1 MEIEKRYKVSFLG
14 AILLA
19 ITALFLNLVLGISLL
34 KSEITALFF
43 SFVISAII
51 YAKIQKK
58 MKIRDFLSDLLSI
71 FLAITAW
78 GLLIVVVVIVT
89 LQWVGILH
97 SPEKMEI
104 DVSTSGVILS
114 WLFWL
119 TREFW
124 NFRKEFWKFEK
135 DFLNFKSEVNT
146 KLNSLLFKV
155 RKKK

>member
-19 ITALFLNLVLGISLL
+19 ITPLFLNLVLGISLL
-34 KSEITALFF
+34 KSEITALLF
-43 SFVISAII
+43 SFVIAAII

-58 MKIRDFLSDLLSI
+58 IKIRDFLSDLLSI
-71 FLAITAW
+71 VLAITAW

-104 DVSTSGVILS
+104 DVSTSGFILS

-124 NFRKEFWKFEK
+124 NF
-135 DFLNFKSEVNT
+135 
-146 KLNSLLFKV
+146 
-155 RKKK
+155 KKIF

>member
-1 MEIEKRYKVSFLG
+1 METEKRYKVSFIG
-14 AILLA
+14 AIILA
-19 ITALFLNLVLGISLL
+19 ITALFLNLILNVPLL
-34 KSEITALFF
+34 KSEFIALLISF
-43 SFVISAII
+43 SIATII
-51 YAKIQKK
+51 YAKMQRKIEIKK
-58 MKIRDFLSDLLSI
+58 FLSDLLSI

-78 GLLIVVVVIVT
+78 GLLIVVVVIVA
-89 LQWVGILH
+89 LEWIGILH

-146 KLNSLLFKV
+146 KLDSLLFKV

>member
-1 MEIEKRYKVSFLG
+1 METEKRYKVSFIG
-14 AILLA
+14 AIILA
-19 ITALFLNLVLGISLL
+19 ITALFLNLILNVPLL
-34 KSEITALFF
+34 KSEFIALLISF
-43 SFVISAII
+43 SIATII
-51 YAKIQKK
+51 YAKMQRKIEIKK
-58 MKIRDFLSDLLSI
+58 FLSDLLSI

-78 GLLIVVVVIVT
+78 GLLIVVVVIVA
-89 LQWVGILH
+89 LEWIGILH

-135 DFLNFKSEVNT
+135 NFLNFKSEVNT
-146 KLNSLLFKV
+146 RLDSLLFKV

>member
-1 MEIEKRYKVSFLG
+1 MEIEKMYKVSFLG
-14 AILLA
+14 AIILA

-34 KSEITALFF
+34 KSEIIALFL
-43 SFVISAII
+43 SFVVAAII

-71 FLAITAW
+71 VLAITAW
-78 GLLIVVVVIVT
+78 GLLIVVVVIVA
-89 LQWVGILH
+89 LEWIGILH

-124 NFRKEFWKFEK
+124 NFRKEFWKK
-135 DFLNFKSEVNT
+135 
-146 KLNSLLFKV
+146 
-155 RKKK
+155 

>member
-14 AILLA
+14 AIILA

-34 KSEITALFF
+34 KSEIIALLF
-43 SFVISAII
+43 SFVIAAII

-71 FLAITAW
+71 VLAITAW

-104 DVSTSGVILS
+104 DVSTSGIILS

-124 NFRKEFWKFEK
+124 NFRKDFWKFEK
-135 DFLNFKSEVNT
+135 EFLNFKSEVNT
-146 KLNSLLFKV
+146 KLDFLLFKV

>member
-14 AILLA
+14 AILLS
-19 ITALFLNLVLGISLL
+19 IIALFLNLVLGISLL
-34 KSEITALFF
+34 KSEITALLF
-43 SFVISAII
+43 SFVIAAII

-58 MKIRDFLSDLLSI
+58 IKIRDFLSDLLSI
-71 FLAITAW
+71 VLAITAW

-89 LQWVGILH
+89 LQWIGIL

-104 DVSTSGVILS
+104 DVSTSGFILS

-124 NFRKEFWKFEK
+124 NFRK
-135 DFLNFKSEVNT
+135 DFLNFKSEFNA
-146 KLNSLLFKV
+146 KLDFLLFKV
-155 RKKK
+155 RKRK

>member
-14 AILLA
+14 AIILA

-34 KSEITALFF
+34 KSEIIALFL
-43 SFVISAII
+43 SFVIAAII

-71 FLAITAW
+71 VLAITAW
-78 GLLIVVVVIVT
+78 GLLIVVVVIVA
-89 LQWVGILH
+89 LEWIGILH

-124 NFRKEFWKFEK
+124 NFRKDFWKFEK

>member
-1 MEIEKRYKVSFLG
+1 METEKRYKVSFIG
-14 AILLA
+14 AIILA
-19 ITALFLNLVLGISLL
+19 ITGLFLNLILNVPLL
-34 KSEITALFF
+34 KSEFIALLISF
-43 SFVISAII
+43 SIATII
-51 YAKIQKK
+51 YAKMQRKIEIKK
-58 MKIRDFLSDLLSI
+58 FLSDLLSI

-78 GLLIVVVVIVT
+78 GLLIVVVVIVA
-89 LQWVGILH
+89 LEWIGILH

-124 NFRKEFWKFEK
+124 NFRKDFWKFEK

-146 KLNSLLFKV
+146 KLDSLLFKV
-155 RKKK
+155 RKRK